1 MRGLDEEWREAR
13 RGEAR
18 LAQGLQRLEAARLYH
33 VNSLLREQRRLQR
46 DLGALR
52 HGNSWRKMVPSLGSR
67 PHDPLPVADRPVPPY
82 KRAFLPTIPQGGK
95 EPNSLR
101 SQKALPLRTEGPA
114 LGLQARVREFV
125 AGGSHRGSLGES
137 SAAPLC
143 LPDVRAQTAAR
154 LSSSARGEGE
164 QEPPPAPDP
173 EALAPDGR
181 LRTVY
186 TLPSFPQ
193 ALSEARK
200 ARYLRHRGQPE
211 CERELS
217 LREIFAR
224 PVPGG
229 KAAARSDP

>member
-1 MRGLDEEWREAR
+1 MDEEWREAR

-52 HGNSWRKMVPSLGSR
+52 HAIPTPLCKLSPGSELAVAQR
-67 PHDPLPVADRPVPPY
+67 CRSHECAPECPNGSVEGVGLAPVSQLTDSD
-82 KRAFLPTIPQGGK
+82 K
-95 EPNSLR
+95 

-229 KAAARSDP
+229 KAAA